1 MSILVMKFGG
11 TSVANLNRIKNL
23 YKLVKQ
29 KIDSG
34 QKKLVIV
41 VSAMSVVTYSLVKEF
56 KKIDDE
62 INNPEYDVV
71 VSTGEQYS
79 SAIIREQGSDYDL
92 YMARKRKVEAGKDEL
107 RGAIREI
114 NNLKKELREIKSLIK
129 EVIIK

>member
-1 MSILVMKFGG
+1 MASFLKVKNHYGLVRD
-11 TSVANLNRIKNL
+11 T
-23 YKLVKQ
+23 
-29 KIDSG
+29 
-34 QKKLVIV
+34 
-41 VSAMSVVTYSLVKEF
+41 
-56 KKIDDE
+56 
-62 INNPEYDVV
+62 
-71 VSTGEQYS
+71 YS